1 MKAEDPGSSPCRF
14 SQALASCV
22 PAQPPQP
29 SLADHTA
36 GHGHLGAVVL
46 GVPRV
51 LKKGHLPTC
60 SAGRLGG
67 ARRRPPCNRDTQS
80 ARVRSRLRLPP
91 QRRSRQH
98 QQRPFGPS
106 TSPVREGVSAKQGAA
121 HQVQT
126 RQKKAGKPRSPG
138 LLCPSAAGR
147 TRPRGAGPHRAQ
159 QGHPPLFGGA
169 SPTQPCTFA
178 ALGETPVPAPLLSA
192 LCHLSSPQAMQDHT

>member
-1 MKAEDPGSSPCRF
+1 MKAEDHGSSPRRF

-29 SLADHTA
+29 SLAGHTA
-36 GHGHLGAVVL
+36 GHSHLGAVVL

-80 ARVRSRLRLPP
+80 ARVSSRLRLPP

-98 QQRPFGPS
+98 QQWPFGPS
-106 TSPVREGVSAKQGAA
+106 TSPVREGVSARQGAA
-121 HQVQT
+121 HQAPT
-126 RQKKAGKPRSPG
+126 RQKKAG
-138 LLCPSAAGR
+138 
-147 TRPRGAGPHRAQ
+147 
-159 QGHPPLFGGA
+159 
-169 SPTQPCTFA
+169 
-178 ALGETPVPAPLLSA
+178 ETPLSWAAVPFSCGADSSLWGRPPPSTA
-192 LCHLSSPQAMQDHT
+192 RSSSSVWGGQPHAAMHLCNPR